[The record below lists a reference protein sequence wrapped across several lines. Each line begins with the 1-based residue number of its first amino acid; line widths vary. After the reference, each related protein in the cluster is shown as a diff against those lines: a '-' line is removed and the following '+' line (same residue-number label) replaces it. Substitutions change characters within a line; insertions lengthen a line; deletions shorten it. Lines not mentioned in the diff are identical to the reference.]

1 MGRDAK
7 GGPEDPSRDPRA
19 VRTRA
24 RLAEAFTA
32 VAARHPGAPVSVS
45 SIVAEA
51 GLNRSSFYAHF
62 DTTGSLAVYVLEQ
75 ALRDISEQDVQV
87 RLVGAATGRDASR
100 IVIGHILDQVEGQ
113 RTELLA
119 VFGSAE
125 GGAATARF
133 GRQLADNIAY
143 YFQRIRP
150 SARPDRELATTA
162 VFLGHGLAAAIVDWL
177 TAADP
182 CPRVDLVD
190 VLVGLVPDWVH
201 AAGGPRTHLDEMDR
215 AQA

>member
-1 MGRDAK
+1 MKAGEAH
-7 GGPEDPSRDPRA
+7 SRDPRA

-32 VAARHPGAPVSVS
+32 VAGRHPGTPVSVS
-45 SIVAEA
+45 AIVAEA

-75 ALRDISEQDVQV
+75 ALRAISEQDVQV
-87 RLVGAATGRDASR
+87 RLIGAATGRDASR
-100 IVIGHILDQVEGQ
+100 IVLGHILDQVEGQ

-119 VFGSAE
+119 VFGSAD

-133 GRQLADNIAY
+133 GRQLADNIGY
-143 YFQRIRP
+143 YFQRLRFAPTRP
-150 SARPDRELATTA
+150 PGELATTA

-177 TAADP
+177 TDADP
-182 CPRVDLVD
+182 CPRDGLVDL
-190 VLVGLVPDWVH
+190 LVGLVPSWVDS
-201 AAGGPRTHLDEMDR
+201 APR
-215 AQA
+215 

>member
-1 MGRDAK
+1 MGTEIRAGSGDTH
-7 GGPEDPSRDPRA
+7 SRDPRA

-32 VAARHPGAPVSVS
+32 VAGRHPGAPVSVS
-45 SIVAEA
+45 AIVAEA

-75 ALRDISEQDVQV
+75 ALRAISEQDVQV

-100 IVIGHILDQVEGQ
+100 IVLGHILDQVEGQ
-113 RTELLA
+113 RSELLA

-143 YFQRIRP
+143 YFRRLRFAPTRP
-150 SARPDRELATTA
+150 GGELATTA

-177 TAADP
+177 TAAEP
-182 CPRVDLVD
+182 CPRDELID
-190 VLVGLVPDWVH
+190 ILVGLVPVWVD
-201 AAGGPRTHLDEMDR
+201 AAPR
-215 AQA
+215 

>member
-1 MGRDAK
+1 M
-7 GGPEDPSRDPRA
+7 
-19 VRTRA
+19 RTRA
-24 RLAEAFTA
+24 RLAQAFAA
-32 VAARHPGAPVSVS
+32 VAGRHPGAPVSVS

-75 ALRDISEQDVQV
+75 ALQAISEQDVQV
-87 RLVGAATGRDASR
+87 RLVGETTGRDASR
-100 IVIGHILDQVEGQ
+100 IVLGHILDQVEGQ
-113 RTELLA
+113 RAELLA

-133 GRQLADNIAY
+133 GRRLADNIGY
-143 YFQRIRP
+143 YFQRLHI
-150 SARPDRELATTA
+150 ARPGGELATTA

-182 CPRVDLVD
+182 CPRDDLVD
-190 VLVGLVPDWVH
+190 ILVGLVPTWVDS
-201 AAGGPRTHLDEMDR
+201 APR
-215 AQA
+215 

>member
-1 MGRDAK
+1 MGSEVRARQGDAH
-7 GGPEDPSRDPRA
+7 SRDPRA

-32 VAARHPGAPVSVS
+32 VAGRHPGAPVSVS
-45 SIVAEA
+45 AIVAEA

-75 ALRDISEQDVQV
+75 ALRAISEQDVQV
-87 RLVGAATGRDASR
+87 RLVGRATGRDASR
-100 IVIGHILDQVEGQ
+100 IVLGHIVDQVDSQ
-113 RTELLA
+113 RGELLA

-143 YFQRIRP
+143 YFQRLRFAPTRP
-150 SARPDRELATTA
+150 PGELATTA
-162 VFLGHGLAAAIVDWL
+162 VFLGHGLAAAIVDRL
-177 TAADP
+177 TAAAP
-182 CPRVDLVD
+182 CPREELIEI
-190 VLVGLVPDWVH
+190 LVGLVPSWVD
-201 AAGGPRTHLDEMDR
+201 ASVPR
-215 AQA
+215 